1 MTLTRRAPTLRREEL
16 QVIFAQVASGF
27 GRDPVLNAEANLH
40 PASAA
45 VARVA
50 RTLNIINGDSYPQGG
65 PHTYS
70 CEPAWGVECRC
81 CCSN

>member
-1 MTLTRRAPTLRREEL
+1 MLSYPGKCIPCALPCCTQCREEL

-27 GRDPVLNAEANLH
+27 GRDPVLNADANMQ

-50 RTLNIINGDSYPQGG
+50 RTLKIVNGE
-65 PHTYS
+65 TYANRGEAGS
-70 CEPAWGVECRC
+70 
-81 CCSN
+81 